1 MVLRLWI
8 STTRRWIS
16 YEEKANRRAWA
27 VPSADKVWYT
37 VDFIYATTRSAMH
50 WYASL
55 DIQDIAFKSN
65 LESALMNNGR
75 WEVRR
80 RGVRMKCRPW
90 SLCGRLSPANLVS
103 TPTRCLP
110 FLIGCFGFFLFTTTV
125 TFMCLVNPI
134 NKRFIQASVWMSP
147 SILIAIK
154 LCLQGKHSQELCI
167 TWSWSSSRYRYL
179 WGR

>member
-110 FLIGCFGFFLFTTTV
+110 ISYRLLWFLPIYNHCDFYVFGQSHQQTLYSS
-125 TFMCLVNPI
+125 LSVNV
-134 NKRFIQASVWMSP
+134 S
-147 SILIAIK
+147 
-154 LCLQGKHSQELCI
+154 KHPHRDKIVLA
-167 TWSWSSSRYRYL
+167 R
-179 WGR
+179 